1 MSRAVHMFSFTHESM
16 LIARHALNLHTP
28 LKIMRRDTF
37 EQVLYDEFSII
48 KSANGIAVGVEIN
61 DT

>member
-1 MSRAVHMFSFTHESM
+1 MHMFSFTHGSM
-16 LIARHALNLHTP
+16 LVVRHALNLHTP

-37 EQVLYDEFSII
+37 EQVLYDKFSFI
-48 KSANGIAVGVEIN
+48 KSANGTAVGAEVN